1 MFKVKINIMKAMVEK
16 FYPFQPDLYIK
27 EGMNRNGKG
36 RSTKSSKLL
45 FKL

>member
-16 FYPFQPDLYIK
+16 DKSFQPDLYIK